1 MSALPKVVRVTAWAY
16 ASSTHTRASRRLV
29 QASQMRLVQ
38 HAPIPQ
44 ASVVGI
50 PEPKY
55 GEVVGA
61 FPQQRSKV
69 PRPSNEELWEFVGQT
84 LG

>member
-1 MSALPKVVRVTAWAY
+1 
-16 ASSTHTRASRRLV
+16 
-29 QASQMRLVQ
+29 
-38 HAPIPQ
+38 
-44 ASVVGI
+44 
-50 PEPKY
+50 
-55 GEVVGA
+55 VVGA

>member
-29 QASQMRLVQ
+29 QASQMCLVQ
-38 HAPIPQ
+38 HAPILQ

-55 GEVVGA
+55 GGA
-61 FPQQRSKV
+61 FLQQRSKV

>member
-1 MSALPKVVRVTAWAY
+1 MSVLPKVVRVTAWAY
-16 ASSTHTRASRRLV
+16 ASSTHTRVSRRLV

-61 FPQQRSKV
+61 FLQQRSKV